1 MVYYLNPSN
10 GNYNLAVNM
19 KNAKE
24 NYLVW
29 AIPVAAFFVVFALI
43 MVAKPAMFCDKDEKG
58 NVICVN
64 KLKAFVAALLLGG
77 GAGLA
82 VVQFGLPEAAAA
94 PAS

>member
-1 MVYYLNPSN
+1 MVYYLNPVN

-19 KNAKE
+19 KNAQA

-29 AIPVAAFFVVFALI
+29 AIPAAAFFVILALI

-58 NVICVN
+58 NVVCVN
-64 KLKAFVAALLLGG
+64 KIKAVVAALLGAC
-77 GAGLA
+77 AGLA
-82 VVQFGLPEAAAA
+82 FVHFGLPEPAAA

>member
-1 MVYYLNPSN
+1 MVYYLNPNN

-19 KNAKE
+19 QNAKE

-29 AIPVAAFFVVFALI
+29 AIPAAAFFVVLALI

-58 NVICVN
+58 NVVCVN
-64 KLKAFVAALLLGG
+64 KLKAFVAALVGA

-82 VVQFGLPEAAAA
+82 FVQFGLPESAA